1 MNPTPK
7 SPLSI
12 LPPKK
17 LYNLSRAF
25 LLSKLSEYFQSP
37 CPPEAV
43 AHDYSMWRC
52 VETHLEFAWP
62 LVPGNEVFY
71 DWISHFPSYYPKA
84 RWEYAKTLS
93 LIRSRGAA
101 DFSILDVG
109 CGSGKFLATLE
120 SLRPKK
126 ALGLDLNRSAIL
138 ECRQKGL
145 DAFCGSMRLA
155 LQEKMAVPHEFHYVS
170 SFHCLEHVDD
180 PVHFC
185 RELLNLLALS
195 GRIFLSTPYSPMSL
209 EGDWFDVMNHPPHHM
224 TRWSLSAYR
233 HLAKALGLNLEFH
246 APAVSSLRQALLAE
260 RLKWSGPQSHQSLLG
275 NPATIFRRFR
285 YFWSAWNRLRARNR
299 SHPLGGADV
308 ILAELF
314 LNP

>member
-1 MNPTPK
+1 MNPPPK

-12 LPPKK
+12 LPPTK
-17 LYNLSRAF
+17 LYDLSRAF
-25 LLSKLSEYFQSP
+25 LLSKLSDYFQSP

-52 VETHLEFAWP
+52 VETSLEFAWP

-71 DWISHFPSYYPKA
+71 DWISRFPSYYPKA

-93 LIRSRGAA
+93 LIRSRGPT
-101 DFSILDVG
+101 DISLLDVG
-109 CGSGKFLATLE
+109 CGSGKFLAAVK
-120 SLRPKK
+120 SLHPKR

-145 DAFCGSMRLA
+145 DAFCGSMQLA
-155 LQEKMAVPHEFHYVS
+155 LHEKMAVPHEFHFIS

-180 PVHFC
+180 PAHFC
-185 RELLNLLALS
+185 RELLHLLSDS
-195 GRIFLSTPYSPMSL
+195 GRIFLSTPYSPMSF

-224 TRWSLSAYR
+224 TRWNLSAYR
-233 HLAKALGLNLEFH
+233 HLAKALGLSLEFH
-246 APAVSSLRQALLAE
+246 APAVSSLRQARLAE
-260 RLKWSGPQSHQSLLG
+260 RLNWGGPGGHQSLLG
-275 NPATIFRRFR
+275 DPGAMGKRLMN
-285 YFWSAWNRLRARNR
+285 FWSAWNRLRARNR

-314 LNP
+314 LSP